1 MLKGI
6 LRKLLP
12 NPLDA
17 LLRRSVRADKR
28 SFLIVWN
35 RGLGDIPL
43 GMYALIFRIKEFIPS
58 AHVTVLTREDLR
70 EGFEMLRGIEVLSI
84 PFWRRKKPIDVDIA
98 LGIYGKVTKD
108 WDVVIESPDPTYW
121 VRWQLGVLTPKLNWD
136 SSGDEECLDFDL
148 DKTQDYLGVH
158 LHSETVY
165 GYEKNWPRE
174 KFEEVFAKV
183 YREYGKKVILF
194 GSMSKDPVEVEGVI
208 DLRGRTSLKQMIS
221 VIKNRCSHLLLPDSG
236 ILSITYY
243 LDCPFKIHIVSL
255 WADPFQ
261 GVLKQDVGSPNPLLT
276 HTPLIAK
283 NGDLSGVTVQDVLC
297 ALSLS
302 RS

>member
-121 VRWQLGVLTPKLNWD
+121 VRWQLGVLTPKLYWD
-136 SSGDEECLDFDL
+136 PSGDDGCLDFNL
-148 DKTQDYLGVH
+148 DQTQDYLGVH

-165 GYEKNWPRE
+165 GYEKNWPRG
-174 KFEEVFAKV
+174 KFEEVFGKV

-283 NGDLSGVTVQDVLC
+283 NGDLSGVTVEDVLC